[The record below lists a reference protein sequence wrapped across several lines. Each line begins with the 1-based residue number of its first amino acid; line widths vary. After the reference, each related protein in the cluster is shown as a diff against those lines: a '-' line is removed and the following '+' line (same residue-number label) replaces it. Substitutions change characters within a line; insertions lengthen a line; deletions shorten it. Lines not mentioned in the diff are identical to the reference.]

1 MFGPLPLF
9 VCHSHFFLKL
19 TITLQ
24 AAFFLDAIIVL
35 RYIFIFWLKNPAA
48 FQEEFWSLFI
58 NIWVVAFSWTA
69 QFVLEVFLGCDST
82 PIQIC
87 MRYER
92 QVSYNCYKFPWYLR
106 INNMIMLASIFLY
119 AIILVKIHIFK
130 NGKGNKTQT
139 SPESKQSWLE
149 YMEQQSVTDVTAS
162 LLTVIGTVLSIFA
175 TRIVNF
181 LFSSNHTAQPSYL
194 DEYFNS
200 MIRPPLT
207 VLLLVL
213 LYFSRHENLRKT
225 VWREMGF
232 LHMDCFSKRK

>member
-1 MFGPLPLF
+1 M
-9 VCHSHFFLKL
+9 CHSHFFLKL

-24 AAFFLDAIIVL
+24 AALFLDAIIVL
-35 RYIFIFWLKNPAA
+35 RYIFIFWMKNPAA

-82 PIQIC
+82 PIKIC
-87 MRYER
+87 MRFER
-92 QVSYNCYKFPWYLR
+92 QVSYNCYIFPWYLR
-106 INNMIMLASIFLY
+106 INNMIMLSSVFLY
-119 AIILVKIHIFK
+119 AIILVRIHIFK
-130 NGKGNKTQT
+130 HGKCNKTQT

-149 YMEQQSVTDVTAS
+149 YMEQQSVSDVTAS
-162 LLTVIGTVLSIFA
+162 LITVIGTVLSIFA
-175 TRIVNF
+175 TRILNF
-181 LFSSNHTAQPSYL
+181 LFSSHTGQPNYL

-225 VWREMGF
+225 VWRQMGF
-232 LHMDCFSKRK
+232 LYMDCFSKRK